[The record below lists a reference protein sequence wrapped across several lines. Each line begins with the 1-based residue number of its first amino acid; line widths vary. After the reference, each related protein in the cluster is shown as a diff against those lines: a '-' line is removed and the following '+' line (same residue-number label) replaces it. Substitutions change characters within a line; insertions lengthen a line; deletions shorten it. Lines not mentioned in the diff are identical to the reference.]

1 MECVGKI
8 LEIDFKKSDPN
19 SDAKPN
25 FFPNSD
31 GKLFFSLITTFNKVR
46 IIDKI
51 YHIKHHYYRKK

>member
-31 GKLFFSLITTFNKVR
+31 GKLFFFPNNDGKLFFYPNNDVQQS
-46 IIDKI
+46 
-51 YHIKHHYYRKK
+51 